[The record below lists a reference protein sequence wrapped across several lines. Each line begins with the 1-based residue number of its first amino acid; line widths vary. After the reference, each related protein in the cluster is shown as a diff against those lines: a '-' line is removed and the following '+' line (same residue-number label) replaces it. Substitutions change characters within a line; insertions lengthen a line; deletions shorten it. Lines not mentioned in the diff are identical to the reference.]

1 MSRQVSP
8 STNRP
13 YEVLR
18 VTRVWDTSRATL

>member
-1 MSRQVSP
+1 MSRHVSP
-8 STNRP
+8 SANRP